1 MTTKIFQ
8 GLITDVG
15 INKARDTQ
23 TVDGWF
29 IAPYEFS
36 ISETVGEF
44 TTKRTLADANETW
57 VSGKFAAIE
66 KKDNNKILLTISLVG
81 DEDVVQ
87 RQIKEI
93 YLKCKTPD
101 GTEFL
106 YSIVQPLIDMTFVPT
121 VSQEMNFL
129 ITLTNTNKGDIYTIQ
144 YVDATKLNSYQLV
157 TEKGQPS
164 GYCPLG
170 ADGIVQ
176 DNYLPLRDNLPIGTM
191 VPVYC
196 SDNYIPVGYLP
207 CNGGEYTYAEFKSVY
222 EDYLLTGLLPTC
234 TYNEYQN
241 SINTTGSC
249 AKFALDIANAK
260 FKVPYIADGV
270 TLAQANS
277 SSALNTIK
285 TPGYYAESGTAIKT
299 ASIRWFVIMVH
310 GLINVSLSDW
320 SAWVNQLN
328 TNTSDII
335 ALKEWDIGV
344 PIIMVTNTLPT
355 NYIRLEGAS
364 VLISDYPKLY
374 AKYGT
379 TYGQVD
385 STHFTLPNFNNRAI
399 WGATSLGYLSAGLPN
414 ISGGFHGSRGNGT
427 FAWGAFTQGDANH
440 TDTGRRNPTSP
451 NNIMNI
457 NFAASNSNAIYGKS
471 STVQPPAIKV
481 RVITRYQ

>member
-8 GLITDVG
+8 GLITDEG

-23 TVDGWF
+23 TVEGWF
-29 IAPYEFS
+29 ISPYEFA
-36 ISETVGEF
+36 ISESVGEF
-44 TTKRTLADANETW
+44 ATTRTLSSMNESW
-57 VSGKFAAIE
+57 VTGKFAAIE
-66 KKDNNKILLTISLVG
+66 KKDNNKLLLTITLAG

-144 YVDATKLNSYQLV
+144 YVDTTKLNSYQLV
-157 TEKGQPS
+157 TEKGQSS

-176 DNYLPLRDNLPIGTM
+176 DNYLPLKDNLPIGTM

-196 SDNYIPVGYLP
+196 SENYIPVGYLP
-207 CNGGEYTYAEFKSVY
+207 CDGKEYTYGEFQSVY

-234 TYNEYQN
+234 TYTEYQN
-241 SINTTGSC
+241 SLNTTGSC
-249 AKFALDIANAK
+249 AKFALDVVNAR

-270 TLAQANS
+270 TLSQANS
-277 SSALNTIK
+277 NTTLNTIQS
-285 TPGYYAESGTAIKT
+285 PGYYAPSGNIIRT

-310 GLINVSLSDW
+310 GLINVSVADW

-328 TNTSDII
+328 TNTNDIV

-344 PIIMVTNTLPT
+344 PVFMVTNVLPT

-364 VLISDYPKLY
+364 VLITDYPKLY

-385 STHFTLPNFNNRAI
+385 STHFTLPNFNNRAV
-399 WGATSLGYLSAGLPN
+399 WGATGLGYLAAGLPN
-414 ISGGFHGSRGNGT
+414 ITGT
-427 FAWGAFTQGDANH
+427 FSGHENNASGAFTVSSTTEWHGN
-440 TDTGRRNPTSP
+440 RN
-451 NNIMNI
+451 NNGQKRKIT
-457 NFAASNSNAIYGKS
+457 FQASRSNAIYGNS